1 MGSFS
6 AEGQFFND
14 WDPRFVPVFGFCFFL
29 YCGLFDTVDIFC
41 SSGDFYSQTHEGRNV
56 ALCSL
61 TDL

>member
-6 AEGQFFND
+6 AEGQFFDD
-14 WDPRFVPVFGFCFFL
+14 WDPRFVPVFGFCCFSLDFFL
-29 YCGLFDTVDIFC
+29 TLWIFFC

-56 ALCSL
+56 ASCSL